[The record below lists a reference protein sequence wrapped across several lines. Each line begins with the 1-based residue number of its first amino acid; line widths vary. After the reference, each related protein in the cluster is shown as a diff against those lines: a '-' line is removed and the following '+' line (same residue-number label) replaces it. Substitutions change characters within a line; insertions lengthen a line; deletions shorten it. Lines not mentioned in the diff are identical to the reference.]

1 MKNFKKSVGLFA
13 AAFALCMVFALGA
26 KVNAVDVKM
35 KEEISSNEN
44 ITVPM
49 VTDIS
54 KANFVTGAGSTTV
67 KKKNTLRVAG
77 VAPTDADYVEVGV
90 YDNKDQLVTSEEVYC
105 FSNGSFSGYID
116 GMNKNTLYYVR
127 VRTIQKGL
135 DGQNTY
141 GNWSEKRA
149 IIFLKN
155 KAKERE
161 NYTAGYETLTVKT
174 QKIKGVKKY
183 KVQVSKKRDSGYK
196 NVKTI
201 KAGKSITVSHYK
213 GKRMK
218 VGKTWYIRVVPIL
231 NSKISVD
238 TWAVYYI

>member
-13 AAFALCMVFALGA
+13 VAFALCMVFALGA
-26 KVNAVDVKM
+26 KVNAMDVKM
-35 KEEISSNEN
+35 KEEISN
-44 ITVPM
+44 IDNMTVPM

-54 KANFVTGAGSTTV
+54 NASFVTGSSSSFV
-67 KKKNTLRVAG
+67 KNKNTLRVTG

-90 YDNKDQLVTSEEVYC
+90 YNNKDQLVTSKEEYC
-105 FSNGSFSGYID
+105 FSNGSFYAYID
-116 GMNKNTLYYVR
+116 GMKKNTLYYVR
-127 VRTIQKGL
+127 VRTIQKVNN
-135 DGQNTY
+135 QNTY

-161 NYTAGYETLTVKT
+161 NYTAGYETLTVNT

-218 VGKTWYIRVVPIL
+218 VGKTWYIRVIPIL